1 MLSYVV
7 VGSIYIY
14 SEYLNMVSGQS
25 RVKLSTVFEAQL
37 RLNKYLLGRKKED
50 RKQAKSTSILLN
62 KQKLV
67 TM

>member
-1 MLSYVV
+1 
-7 VGSIYIY
+7 
-14 SEYLNMVSGQS
+14 MVSGQS